1 MIKRVISADN
11 VMDTAL
17 VRLSVER
24 GLQQLGQIANVTE
37 QGNKGSLTYYVPL
50 LNYNLD
56 MYVLIFHIIRI
67 ILCLLNVLHLISSA
81 GSPFVTL
88 WQSITRELSLCGNL
102 SRAQRRV
109 SVTAQL
115 APRAGGPQVATG
127 GTVSFHSDL
136 PPGEPAR
143 NPREPPAERANG
155 VTTGRQLQ
163 VALLYGTMVFYTALE
178 EGQPITKSHY

>member
-1 MIKRVISADN
+1 MVSGIPF
-11 VMDTAL
+11 
-17 VRLSVER
+17 
-24 GLQQLGQIANVTE
+24 VT
-37 QGNKGSLTYYVPL
+37 N
-50 LNYNLD
+50 
-56 MYVLIFHIIRI
+56 IIIRI
-67 ILCLLNVLHLISSA
+67 LIHVVNVLHLISPA
-81 GSPFVTL
+81 GRPFVTP
-88 WQSITRELSLCGNL
+88 WHSITRELSLCGNL

-115 APRAGGPQVATG
+115 APRAGRPQVATA

-143 NPREPPAERANG
+143 NPGEPPVERANG